1 MSFSVL
7 DDAFRKA
14 AADARGRVALVYLG
28 QAYTFGDLEELVERT
43 SRGLVRLGVAEGER
57 VVLYL
62 PHCPQWLVVWL
73 ALQRLGAVT
82 VPASHQYAAQD
93 VAYIVADAGAGVLV
107 CSDTLFGYAA
117 RVHQQVP
124 LRALV
129 VTGLGDLL
137 PWWKRALGRSLDR
150 LPTGRVRRLP
160 EVCTFREVL
169 SGVPRLPAGPPDG
182 SGAPEAGL
190 CELLY
195 TGGTLGHPK
204 GVPISQ
210 HALLD
215 SVRVQRE
222 ASLDV
227 VPRGSDVVVQGAPL
241 YHILGQ
247 AMALGA
253 LLSGE
258 TVLLLPRVNWDALFH
273 HVQRYRATT
282 LFGTPALFR
291 TLLEHDRAD
300 LYDLSS
306 LRYCFSAGDALPV
319 EVARRW
325 KARFGQQIY
334 QGYGATEACGA
345 ISLTPAGHEFPEGT
359 VGRVA
364 RSREILL
371 VDPQT
376 LEPVGPGQPGE
387 LWVWGPHL
395 PTRYWNKPEES
406 RQAFVERGGR
416 VWYRTGD
423 ILRLDPDGWLFF
435 VDRSAD
441 LIKKRGYRVAAAR
454 VESVLQEHP
463 AVVAACVVGVPDD
476 EVGERVKAFVVLKEG
491 TRGVSAYELTRWCR
505 ERLAP
510 YEVPDYVE
518 FRDMLPKSRVGKLLR
533 RELREE
539 ERRKRAPSGGAGATL
554 TRAGGSPAS
563 AAALGRATV
572 DRAPLDSP

>member
-1 MSFSVL
+1 MSVSAV
-7 DDAFRKA
+7 DEAFRRA
-14 AADARGRVALVYLG
+14 VAQARTRVALVYLG
-28 QAYTFGDLEELVERT
+28 ERYTFGDLEELVERVA
-43 SRGLVRLGVAEGER
+43 RGLSRLGVGQGQR

-62 PHCPQWLVVWL
+62 PHCPQWVVTWF
-73 ALQRLGAVT
+73 ALQRLQAVA
-82 VPASHQYAAQD
+82 VPVSHQYSAPD
-93 VAYIVADAGAGVLV
+93 VAYIVQDAGARVLV
-107 CSDTLFGYAA
+107 CADTLFGYAR
-117 RVHQQVP
+117 RVHEQAT
-124 LRALV
+124 LDAIV

-137 PWWKRALGRSLDR
+137 PWWKRAVGRALDR
-150 LPTGRVRRLP
+150 LPTGRVKRRAN
-160 EVCTFREVL
+160 VYTFRELLV
-169 SGVPRLPAGPPDG
+169 GPARAATGADG
-182 SGAPEAGL
+182 SGGTEGL

-195 TGGTLGHPK
+195 TGGTLGRPK

-210 HALLD
+210 EALLE
-215 SVRVQRE
+215 SVRIQRA

-227 VPRGSDVVVQGAPL
+227 VSLGEDVVVQGAPL

-247 AMALGA
+247 AMGLGA
-253 LLSGE
+253 LLAGE
-258 TVLLLPRVNWDALFH
+258 RVLLLPRVNWDALLH

-291 TLLEHDRAD
+291 TILEHDRVD
-300 LYDLSS
+300 CYDLSS
-306 LRYCFSAGDALPV
+306 LRYCFSGGDVLPL

-325 KARFGQQIY
+325 QARFGQNIR

-345 ISLTPAGHEFPEGT
+345 IALIPAGQAFPEGT
-359 VGRVA
+359 VGKVA
-364 RSREILL
+364 PSREVRL
-371 VDPQT
+371 VNPET
-376 LEPVGPGQPGE
+376 LEPVRTGEPGE

-395 PTRYWNKPEES
+395 PTQYWNKPEETG
-406 RQAFVERGGR
+406 QAFVEWGGR

-423 ILRLDPDGWLFF
+423 ILRMDPDGWLFF

-463 AVVAACVVGVPDD
+463 AVVASCVVGVPDE
-476 EVGERVKAFVVLKEG
+476 EVGERIKAFVVLKEG
-491 TRGVSAYELTRWCR
+491 ARGVSAYQLVRWCR

-539 ERRKRAPSGGAGATL
+539 ERRKQGQLEQEGRAVLEPVGRGTPAAPSGRAAGE
-554 TRAGGSPAS
+554 AG
-563 AAALGRATV
+563 
-572 DRAPLDSP
+572 PLDTA